1 MSTTGYLLR
10 QMVDRLEAGAR
21 LAEPLPAMNRI
32 LFCHRGS
39 FETGDGTSLAED
51 AAWYGADSVTVTAGP
66 DGAVIWRWEL
76 APEDSEP
83 IPARGIGETSI
94 ENLSA
99 PLNGPDP
106 VSDWIMR
113 CDSVKF
119 PIGGTALTHTH
130 QGPGIRCL
138 RQGQIR
144 IDTPAGSTHYLPGQ
158 AWFEAGPDPVF
169 AQASELEC
177 TKFVRVMILP
187 AELRGKSSIQYVN
200 PDDHEKPKSQRY
212 TGYVDEPIEH

>member
-1 MSTTGYLLR
+1 MSATGYLLR
-10 QMVDRLEAGAR
+10 QMVDRLEPGAT
-21 LAEPLPAMNRI
+21 LAEPLPALNRI
-32 LFCHRGS
+32 LYCHRGS
-39 FETGDGTSLAED
+39 FETGEGVRCAED
-51 AAWYGADSVTVTAGP
+51 SAWYGASEVHLTAGP

-76 APEDSEP
+76 APEDSEA
-83 IPARGIGETSI
+83 IRVQGDGVTST

-99 PLNGPDP
+99 PLDWPDP
-106 VSDWIMR
+106 GSDWIMR

-119 PIGGTALTHTH
+119 PIGGNALTHTH

-144 IDTPAGSTHYLPGQ
+144 IDTRGKSTHYLPGQ
-158 AWFEAGPDPVF
+158 AWFEPGPDPVF

-177 TKFVRVMILP
+177 TRFVRVMILP
-187 AELRGKSSIQYVN
+187 ADLRGKSSIQYVN
-200 PDDHEKPKSQRY
+200 PEDLEKPKSQRY